1 MAKKIVARD
10 CMPFLFN
17 NESCSKDNII
27 SSNQHSEN
35 KVLTLFVDSIIP
47 VRIFNDN
54 SLKDDVESKLAYSP
68 FENQPLIFRNN
79 SSIETIR
86 AWQAG
91 RYVGSARIGDTLIEI
106 TPRFGEGWLKYVLDD
121 IFNFKLTKSEDANN
135 TGEQNPLMLRI
146 LWHIWVRKF
155 AEADQYGLPRSTV
168 KRIHQGIQTRGHLN
182 IRKSIFP
189 FFTKRQVVSEYR
201 EKEVDDAICEIV
213 YKAYGILINR
223 NIKNPNIPS
232 QIQDTLNSLHT
243 HYKGKTISVT
253 EQDYQDV
260 NYKSIYL
267 SWKPLVDFS
276 WQIIKQDSLFKKTNK
291 QKGESFSIF
300 FDMAEIW
307 EAFLR
312 KKLGE
317 GFADGGWRVLSVEEC
332 KYKIYQGKFFER
344 SLKPDIILTRTND
357 KGESEYMV
365 FDAKYKRMRINNK
378 ESKGYDVDR
387 TDLFQIHTYIQFVEH
402 HLGHV
407 VVGGLLY
414 PLTRKMQDE
423 ESHEVELKI
432 DTTRFHSA
440 HLYGNESGMYSNT
453 SFIIDGIFCSESDDA
468 EGNVGAMDK
477 NVTDMIDRI
486 KIHIDSASI

>member
-10 CMPFLFN
+10 CMPFLLD
-17 NESCSKDNII
+17 NEKPCSKNII
-27 SSNQHSEN
+27 PPNSDDLKDFI
-35 KVLTLFVDSIIP
+35 KVLTQFVDSIIP
-47 VRIFNDN
+47 VSIFNDK

-68 FENQPLIFRNN
+68 FENQPLIFRNGN
-79 SSIETIR
+79 SVETVK

-91 RYVGSARIGDTLIEI
+91 RYVGSARIGDTIIEI
-106 TPRFGEGWLKYVLDD
+106 TPRFGEEWLKYVLND
-121 IFNFKLTKSEDANN
+121 IFNFKLTKSGDANN

-201 EKEVDDAICEIV
+201 EKEIDDAICEIV
-213 YKAYGILINR
+213 YNAYGILMNR
-223 NIKNPNIPS
+223 NIKNPNVPS

-243 HYKGKTISVT
+243 HYKGKAISVT

-260 NYKSIYL
+260 SYKSIYL

-291 QKGESFSIF
+291 QKGENFSIF

-317 GFADGGWRVLSVEEC
+317 GFADDGWRTLSVEEC

-344 SLKPDIILTRTND
+344 LIILDIILTRSND

-365 FDAKYKRMRINNK
+365 FDAKYKRMRINK
-378 ESKGYDVDR
+378 SKGYDVDR

-407 VVGGLLY
+407 VIGGLLY
-414 PLTRKMQDE
+414 PLTRKGQDE
-423 ESHEVELKI
+423 EGNEVEFKI
-432 DTTRFHSA
+432 DTDKFHSA
-440 HLYGNESGMYSNT
+440 HLYGKESGMYSNT
-453 SFIIDGIFCSESDDA
+453 PFIIDGVFCSESDDTD
-468 EGNVGAMDK
+468 GNDKVAMDK
-477 NVTDMIDRI
+477 NVKEMIDRI
-486 KIHIDSASI
+486 NKYIE

>member
-1 MAKKIVARD
+1 MAKKIAARD
-10 CMPFLFN
+10 CMPFLLSN
-17 NESCSKDNII
+17 KKPCSKDNII
-27 SSNQHSEN
+27 SSNQNSEN
-35 KVLTLFVDSIIP
+35 KVLTLFIDSIIP
-47 VRIFNDN
+47 VSIFNDN

-79 SSIETIR
+79 SSIETVR

-91 RYVGSARIGDTLIEI
+91 RYVGSARIGDTIIEI
-106 TPRFGEGWLKYVLDD
+106 TPRFGEEWLKYVLDD

-201 EKEVDDAICEIV
+201 EKEIDDTICEIV
-213 YKAYGILINR
+213 YKAYGILMNR
-223 NIKNPNIPS
+223 NIKNPNVPF

-243 HYKGKTISVT
+243 HYKGKAISVT

-260 NYKSIYL
+260 SYKSIYL

-291 QKGESFSIF
+291 QKGENFSIF

-317 GFADGGWRVLSVEEC
+317 GFADDGWRVLSVEEC

-344 SLKPDIILTRTND
+344 LIIPDIILTRTND
-357 KGESEYMV
+357 KGENEYMV
-365 FDAKYKRMRINNK
+365 FDAKYKRMRINK
-378 ESKGYDVDR
+378 SKGYDVDR

-407 VVGGLLY
+407 VIGGLLY
-414 PLTRKMQDE
+414 PLTRKGQDE
-423 ESHEVELKI
+423 KGNEVEMTI
-432 DTTRFHSA
+432 DTDKFHSA
-440 HLYGNESGMYSNT
+440 HLYGKESGMYSNT
-453 SFIIDGIFCSESDDA
+453 PFIIDGVFCSESDDE
-468 EGNVGAMDK
+468 EGNVKDAMEM
-477 NVTDMIDRI
+477 NVTEMINRI
-486 KIHIDSASI
+486 KAYIE

>member
-1 MAKKIVARD
+1 MAKKIAARD
-10 CMPFLFN
+10 CMPFLLSN
-17 NESCSKDNII
+17 KKPCSKDNII
-27 SSNQHSEN
+27 SSNQNSEN
-35 KVLTLFVDSIIP
+35 RVLTLFVDSIIP
-47 VRIFNDN
+47 VSIFNDN

-79 SSIETIR
+79 SSIETVR

-91 RYVGSARIGDTLIEI
+91 RYIGSARIGDTIIEI
-106 TPRFGEGWLKYVLDD
+106 TPRFGEEWLKYVLND
-121 IFNFKLTKSEDANN
+121 IFNFKLTKSEDANDK
-135 TGEQNPLMLRI
+135 GEQNPLMLRI

-201 EKEVDDAICEIV
+201 EKEIDDTICEIV
-213 YKAYGILINR
+213 YKAYGILMNR

-243 HYKGKTISVT
+243 HYKGKAIAIT

-260 NYKSIYL
+260 SYKSIYL

-276 WQIIKQDSLFKKTNK
+276 WQIIKQDSLSKKTNK

-317 GFADGGWRVLSVEEC
+317 GFADDGWRVLSVEEC

-344 SLKPDIILTRTND
+344 LIIPDIILTRTND
-357 KGESEYMV
+357 KGENEYMV
-365 FDAKYKRMRINNK
+365 FDAKYKRMRINK
-378 ESKGYDVDR
+378 SKGYDVDR

-407 VVGGLLY
+407 VIGGLLY
-414 PLTRKMQDE
+414 PLTRKGQDE
-423 ESHEVELKI
+423 EGNEVEMTI
-432 DTTRFHSA
+432 DTDKFHSA
-440 HLYGNESGMYSNT
+440 HLYGKESGMYSNT
-453 SFIIDGIFCSESDDA
+453 PFIIDGVFCADSDNA
-468 EGNVGAMDK
+468 EGNDKDAMDE
-477 NVTDMIDRI
+477 NVAAMIARI
-486 KIHIDSASI
+486 QSYIE

>member
-1 MAKKIVARD
+1 MVIRLAARD
-10 CMPFLFN
+10 CMPFLLDN
-17 NESCSKDNII
+17 NKSCSKDNII
-27 SSNQHSEN
+27 SPNSDKKAYI
-35 KVLTLFVDSIIP
+35 KVLTQFVDSIIP
-47 VRIFNDN
+47 VSIFNDN

-68 FENQPLIFRNN
+68 FENQPLIFRNGN
-79 SSIETIR
+79 SVETVR

-106 TPRFGEGWLKYVLDD
+106 IPRFGEGWLKYVLDD
-121 IFNFKLTKSEDANN
+121 IFNFKLTKSEGSNN
-135 TGEQNPLMLRI
+135 TGEQIPLMLRI

-232 QIQDTLNSLHT
+232 QIEDTLNSLHT
-243 HYKGKTISVT
+243 HYKGKAISVT

-260 NYKSIYL
+260 SYKSIYL

-291 QKGESFSIF
+291 QKGENFSIF

-307 EAFLR
+307 ETFLR

-317 GFADGGWRVLSVEEC
+317 GFADDGWRVLSVEEC

-344 SLKPDIILTRTND
+344 LIIPDIILTRTNE

-365 FDAKYKRMRINNK
+365 FDAKYKRMRTNK
-378 ESKGYDVDR
+378 SKGYDVDR

-407 VVGGLLY
+407 VIGGLLY
-414 PLTRKMQDE
+414 PLTRKGQDE
-423 ESHEVELKI
+423 EGNEVEFKI
-432 DTTRFHSA
+432 DTDRFHSA
-440 HLYGNESGMYSNT
+440 HLYGKEIGMYPNT
-453 SFIIDGIFCSESDDA
+453 PFIIDGVFCSEIDDA
-468 EGNVGAMDK
+468 DGNNKDAMDR
-477 NVTDMIDRI
+477 NVKEMIDRI
-486 KIHIDSASI
+486 KKCIN

>member
-1 MAKKIVARD
+1 MANKIAARD
-10 CMPFLFN
+10 CMPFVIKK
-17 NESCSKDNII
+17 ERPCSKDNII
-27 SSNQHSEN
+27 PQNSDKKDLNAYI
-35 KVLTLFVDSIIP
+35 KVLTQFVDSIIP
-47 VRIFNDN
+47 VSIFNDN

-68 FENQPLIFRNN
+68 FENQPLVFRKDNED
-79 SSIETIR
+79 ETVR

-91 RYVGSARIGDTLIEI
+91 RYVGSARIGDTIIEI
-106 TPRFGEGWLKYVLDD
+106 TPRFGEEWLKYVLYD
-121 IFNFKLTKSEDANN
+121 IFNFKLTKSEDSKT

-201 EKEVDDAICEIV
+201 EKEIDDAICEIV
-213 YKAYGILINR
+213 YKAYGILMNR
-223 NIKNPNIPS
+223 NIKNPNVPS

-243 HYKGKTISVT
+243 HYKGKAISVT

-291 QKGESFSIF
+291 PKGESFSIF

-307 EAFLR
+307 ETFLR

-317 GFADGGWRVLSVEEC
+317 GFADDGWRVLSVEEC

-344 SLKPDIILTRTND
+344 LIIPDIILTRTSE

-365 FDAKYKRMRINNK
+365 FDAKYKRMRINK
-378 ESKGYDVDR
+378 SKGYDVDR

-414 PLTRKMQDE
+414 PLTQKVQDNE
-423 ESHEVELKI
+423 GNEVEFKI
-432 DTTRFHSA
+432 DTDRFHSA
-440 HLYGNESGMYSNT
+440 DLYGKERGKYSNT
-453 SFIIDGIFCSESDDA
+453 SFIIDGVFCSKSDDA
-468 EGNVGAMDK
+468 EGNVGAMDT
-477 NVTDMIDRI
+477 NVTEMIDRI
-486 KIHIDSASI
+486 KNYL

>member
-1 MAKKIVARD
+1 MAKKIAARD
-10 CMPFLFN
+10 CMPFLLSN
-17 NESCSKDNII
+17 KKPYSKDNII
-27 SSNQHSEN
+27 SSNQNSEN
-35 KVLTLFVDSIIP
+35 RVLTLFVDSIIP
-47 VRIFNDN
+47 VSIFNDN

-79 SSIETIR
+79 SSIETVR

-91 RYVGSARIGDTLIEI
+91 RYVGSARIGDTIIEI
-106 TPRFGEGWLKYVLDD
+106 TPRFGEEWLKYVLND

-135 TGEQNPLMLRI
+135 TGEQNPLLLRI

-201 EKEVDDAICEIV
+201 EKEIDDAICEIV
-213 YKAYGILINR
+213 YKSYGILMNR
-223 NIKNPNIPS
+223 NIKNSNVPS

-243 HYKGKTISVT
+243 HYKGKAISVT

-260 NYKSIYL
+260 SYKSIYL

-291 QKGESFSIF
+291 QKGENFSIF

-317 GFADGGWRVLSVEEC
+317 GFADDGWRVLSVEEC

-344 SLKPDIILTRTND
+344 LIIPDIILTRTND
-357 KGESEYMV
+357 KGENEYMV
-365 FDAKYKRMRINNK
+365 FDAKYKRMRINK
-378 ESKGYDVDR
+378 SKGYDVDR

-407 VVGGLLY
+407 VIGGLLY
-414 PLTRKMQDE
+414 PLTRKVQDE
-423 ESHEVELKI
+423 EGNEVEMTI
-432 DTTRFHSA
+432 DTDKFHSA
-440 HLYGNESGMYSNT
+440 HLYGKKSGMYSNT
-453 SFIIDGIFCSESDDA
+453 PFIIDGVFCSESDGA
-468 EGNVGAMDK
+468 EGNDKVAMDE
-477 NVTDMIDRI
+477 NVAAMIARI
-486 KIHIDSASI
+486 KDYIE

>member
-1 MAKKIVARD
+1 MANKIAARD
-10 CMPFLFN
+10 CMPFVIKK
-17 NESCSKDNII
+17 ERPCSKDNII
-27 SSNQHSEN
+27 PQNSEKKDLN
-35 KVLTLFVDSIIP
+35 AYIKVLTQFVDSIIP
-47 VRIFNDN
+47 VSIFNDN

-68 FENQPLIFRNN
+68 FENQPLVFRKDNDA
-79 SSIETIR
+79 ETVR

-91 RYVGSARIGDTLIEI
+91 RYVGSARIGDTIIEI
-106 TPRFGEGWLKYVLDD
+106 TPRFGEEWLKYVLYD
-121 IFNFKLTKSEDANN
+121 IFILKLTKSEESK
-135 TGEQNPLMLRI
+135 TTCEQNPLMLRI
-146 LWHIWVRKF
+146 LSHIWVRKF
-155 AEADQYGLPRSTV
+155 GEADHYGLPRSTV

-201 EKEVDDAICEIV
+201 EKEIDDAICEIV
-213 YKAYGILINR
+213 YKAYGILMNR
-223 NIKNPNIPS
+223 NIKNPNVPS

-243 HYKGKTISVT
+243 HYKGKAISVT

-291 QKGESFSIF
+291 PKGESFSIF

-307 EAFLR
+307 ETFLR

-317 GFADGGWRVLSVEEC
+317 GFADDGWRVLSVEEC

-344 SLKPDIILTRTND
+344 LIIPDIILTRTSE

-365 FDAKYKRMRINNK
+365 FDAKYKRMRINKN
-378 ESKGYDVDR
+378 KGYDVDR

-414 PLTRKMQDE
+414 PLTQKVQDNE
-423 ESHEVELKI
+423 GNEVEFKI
-432 DTTRFHSA
+432 DTDRFHSA
-440 HLYGNESGMYSNT
+440 NLYGKESGKYSNT
-453 SFIIDGIFCSESDDA
+453 SFIIDGVFCSKSDDA
-468 EGNVGAMDK
+468 EGNVGAMDT
-477 NVTDMIDRI
+477 NVTEMIDRI
-486 KIHIDSASI
+486 KNYL

>member
-1 MAKKIVARD
+1 MAKKIAARD
-10 CMPFLFN
+10 CMPFLLSN
-17 NESCSKDNII
+17 KKPYSKDNII
-27 SSNQHSEN
+27 SSNQNSEN
-35 KVLTLFVDSIIP
+35 RVLTLFVDSIIP
-47 VRIFNDN
+47 VSIFNDN

-79 SSIETIR
+79 SSIETVR

-91 RYVGSARIGDTLIEI
+91 RYVGSARIGDTIIEI
-106 TPRFGEGWLKYVLDD
+106 TPRFGEEWLKYVLND

-135 TGEQNPLMLRI
+135 TGEQNPLLLRI

-201 EKEVDDAICEIV
+201 EKEIDDAICEIV
-213 YKAYGILINR
+213 YKSYGILMNR
-223 NIKNPNIPS
+223 NIKNSNVPF

-243 HYKGKTISVT
+243 HYKGKAISVT

-260 NYKSIYL
+260 SYKSIYL

-291 QKGESFSIF
+291 QKGENFSIF

-317 GFADGGWRVLSVEEC
+317 GFADDGWRVLSVEEC

-344 SLKPDIILTRTND
+344 LIMPDIILTRTND
-357 KGESEYMV
+357 KGENEYMV
-365 FDAKYKRMRINNK
+365 FDAKYKRMRIN
-378 ESKGYDVDR
+378 SKNHGYDVDR

-407 VVGGLLY
+407 VIGGLLY
-414 PLTRKMQDE
+414 PLTRKVQDE
-423 ESHEVELKI
+423 EGNEVVFNI
-432 DTTRFHSA
+432 DTDKFHSA
-440 HLYGNESGMYSNT
+440 HLYGKESGMYSNT
-453 SFIIDGIFCSESDDA
+453 PFIIDGVFCSESDDT
-468 EGNVGAMDK
+468 EGNGKDAMDE
-477 NVTDMIDRI
+477 NVAAMIARI
-486 KIHIDSASI
+486 KGYIE

>member
-1 MAKKIVARD
+1 MVKRLVASD
-10 CMPFLFN
+10 CMPFLLGN
-17 NESCSKDNII
+17 NKSCSKDNII
-27 SSNQHSEN
+27 SPNSDKKAYI
-35 KVLTLFVDSIIP
+35 KVLTQFVDSIIP
-47 VRIFNDN
+47 VSIFNDN

-68 FENQPLIFRNN
+68 FENQPLIFRNGN
-79 SSIETIR
+79 SVETVR

-106 TPRFGEGWLKYVLDD
+106 TPRFGEEWLKYVLDD
-121 IFNFKLTKSEDANN
+121 IFNFKLTKSKDANN
-135 TGEQNPLMLRI
+135 TEQNPLMLRI
-146 LWHIWVRKF
+146 LWDIWVRKF

-168 KRIHQGIQTRGHLN
+168 KRIHQGVQTRGHLN

-201 EKEVDDAICEIV
+201 EKEIDDAICEIV
-213 YKAYGILINR
+213 YKAYGILMNR
-223 NIKNPNIPS
+223 NIKNSNVPS
-232 QIQDTLNSLHT
+232 QIEDTLNSLHT
-243 HYKGKTISVT
+243 HYKGKAISVT

-260 NYKSIYL
+260 SYKSIYL

-291 QKGESFSIF
+291 QKGENFSIF

-312 KKLGE
+312 KKLSE
-317 GFADGGWRVLSVEEC
+317 GFADDGWRTLSVEEC

-344 SLKPDIILTRTND
+344 LIIPDIILTRTNE

-365 FDAKYKRMRINNK
+365 FDAKYKRMRINK
-378 ESKGYDVDR
+378 SKGYDVDR

-402 HLGHV
+402 HLGHI

-414 PLTRKMQDE
+414 PLTQKVQDNE
-423 ESHEVELKI
+423 GNEVEFKI
-432 DTTRFHSA
+432 DTDRFHSA
-440 HLYGNESGMYSNT
+440 HLYGKESGMYPNT
-453 SFIIDGIFCSESDDA
+453 PFIIDGVFCSESDDA
-468 EGNVGAMDK
+468 DGNNKDAMDR
-477 NVTDMIDRI
+477 NVKEMIDRI
-486 KIHIDSASI
+486 KKCIN